1 MEWIRCINQM
11 LRYVEAHLQD
21 DLDIAVIARQVS
33 FSPFYLQRMFTMM
46 TDMTVSE
53 YVRQRRLSAAGQE
66 LQATNAKVLDVALR
80 YGYETPESFQ
90 KAFRRFHGITPSAA
104 KRTRAQLRYLNPLQ
118 IQVTLTG
125 GKIMDYSIE
134 NLGEITVVGMERRFA
149 YDSAFGQIPEY
160 WDEYCKRGLHG
171 VVPGCLGVC
180 LDEAGKTDFSYLI
193 GNFYEPGTPVPD
205 GFVLR
210 TIAPH
215 TWVKFKGVGAL
226 PDSLQ
231 RLNRQIFTEWLPNNP
246 EYDLAEGVNIEWYSM
261 GDMDADDYV
270 SEIWIPVVRKKA

>member
-11 LRYVEAHLQD
+11 LRYVEAHLMD
-21 DLDIAVIARQVS
+21 DLDIATIAREVS

-53 YVRQRRLSAAGQE
+53 YVRQRRLSVAGQE
-66 LQATNAKVLDVALR
+66 LQATDAKVLDVALR
-80 YGYETPESFQ
+80 CGYETPESFQ

-104 KRTRAQLRYLNPLQ
+104 KRMRAQLRYLNPLQ

-134 NLGEITVVGMERRFA
+134 NLGELTIVGMERRFSF
-149 YDSAFGQIPEY
+149 DSAFQQIPGY
-160 WDEYCKRGLHG
+160 WDEYCKRGLHD

-180 LDEAGKTDFSYLI
+180 LDEPDRTDFAYLI
-193 GNFYEPGTPVPD
+193 GSFYEPGAPVPE

-210 TIAPH
+210 TLEPH
-215 TWVKFKGVGAL
+215 TWVKFRSVGAL
-226 PDSLQ
+226 PDALQ
-231 RLNRQIFTEWLPNNP
+231 RLNRQIFTEWLPNNQ

-270 SEIWIPVVRKKA
+270 SEIWIPVTQKKA